1 MEESTRKGLE
11 ATLQASQTELGRAR
25 DQLAFFDQLLP
36 PGPKGAIG
44 IRALDIVQLD
54 PTLQSKVLLRRN
66 VQDDKPVVGFMH
78 FVAPGVKK
86 GKRVKL
92 VLNEWDNLVVGQ

>member
-36 PGPKGAIG
+36 PGPTGAIG
-44 IRALDIVQLD
+44 IRALDIVQLG
-54 PTLQSKVLLRRN
+54 PTLQYKLRSEEHTSELQSLMRTSYAL
-66 VQDDKPVVGFMH
+66 FCL
-78 FVAPGVKK
+78 KK
-86 GKRVKL
+86 IKAHSTPH
-92 VLNEWDNLVVGQ
+92 QHIFPQHPPF